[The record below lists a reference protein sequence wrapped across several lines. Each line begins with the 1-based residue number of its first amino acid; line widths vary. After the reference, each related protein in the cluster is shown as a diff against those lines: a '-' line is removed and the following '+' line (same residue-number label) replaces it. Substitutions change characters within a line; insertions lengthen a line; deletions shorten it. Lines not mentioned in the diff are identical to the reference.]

1 MDSNISFSVAMSLMF
16 NNRNRSFILGA
27 ILIAPNGKRFLCRK
41 HYESPFDE
49 CISMPIIS
57 KVGLRKFIWSI
68 NKDLKAAFGEDTGIK
83 NVDYEKIYNSIET
96 GRLNTILRMQI
107 PVDNEGEDKNN
118 DR

>member
-1 MDSNISFSVAMSLMF
+1 MTDNDTNDNVSFGIAISLMF
-16 NNRNRSFILGA
+16 NNRNRSFVIGA

-57 KVGLRKFIWSI
+57 KIGLRKFIWSI
-68 NKDLKAAFGEDTGIK
+68 NKDLKSVFGKDNGLK

-96 GRLNTILRMQI
+96 GRLNTILRMQVPI
-107 PVDNEGEDKNN
+107 DDKEG
-118 DR
+118 